1 MSIASSSNFL
11 KIILYFVIASR
22 SLILRSI
29 FYISNF
35 DKLLIYYC
43 YFSLFLSFV
52 LICIHLTEIN
62 GFAEDLYGDVTPV
75 EIISSIGSLWNFG
88 PGHQDVHELFHVVL
102 SALDAEMQPA
112 NRVCD

>member
-1 MSIASSSNFL
+1 MSIASSSNFV
-11 KIILYFVIASR
+11 KTILYFVIASR
-22 SLILRSI
+22 SLVFRSI
-29 FYISNF
+29 FYRSNI
-35 DKLLIYYC
+35 DKLLIYIIVI
-43 YFSLFLSFV
+43 SLYTSI
-52 LICIHLTEIN
+52 LICIHFTEIN

>member
-1 MSIASSSNFL
+1 MIRERCL
-11 KIILYFVIASR
+11 K
-22 SLILRSI
+22 SI
-29 FYISNF
+29 FKKITYI
-35 DKLLIYYC
+35 LL
-43 YFSLFLSFV
+43 LFLYTFILV

-62 GFAEDLYGDVTPV
+62 GFAEDLYSDVTPI

-102 SALDAEMQPA
+102 SALDTEMQPA